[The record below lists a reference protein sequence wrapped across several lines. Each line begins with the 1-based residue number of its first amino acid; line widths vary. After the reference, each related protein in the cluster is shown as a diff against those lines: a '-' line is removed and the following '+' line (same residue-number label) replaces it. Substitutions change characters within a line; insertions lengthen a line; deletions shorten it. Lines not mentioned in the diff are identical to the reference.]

1 MTACSGLLK
10 AMALVALLALPF
22 SALAQ
27 YRCVDDKGKV
37 SYSDKPRSD
46 CKGGQTGVV
55 TKGGTS
61 AAPQGQSGPKGPQK
75 GLLDGFKSEQPAKPA
90 APTPAVAAKEPAKV
104 PPETR
109 EQFVGRCEA
118 IKQERAFL
126 AGPRGE
132 GIANKEARIAALDK
146 AAKDCP

>member
-1 MTACSGLLK
+1 
-10 AMALVALLALPF
+10 MALAALLALPF

-27 YRCVDDKGKV
+27 YRCVDEKGKV
-37 SYSDKPRSD
+37 SYSDKPRND

-61 AAPQGQSGPKGPQK
+61 AAPQAQPGPKGPQK
-75 GLLDGFKSEQPAKPA
+75 GLLDGFKTDQPAKKGQAPA
-90 APTPAVAAKEPAKV
+90 PAVAAKEPAKAPAKA
-104 PPETR
+104 PPETG
-109 EQFVGRCEA
+109 EQFAGRCEA

-132 GIANKEARIAALDK
+132 GVVNKDARIAALDK